1 MWISNSLLIGD
12 LMRLNAPKKI
22 IWLISLIVGLLG
34 VIFSVVTVPFLTT
47 ISFWLVVIAWLLL
60 ILATYLKG
68 M

>member
-1 MWISNSLLIGD
+1 
-12 LMRLNAPKKI
+12 MRLNAPKKI
-22 IWLISLIVGLLG
+22 IWLISLLVGLLG

-68 M
+68 L